1 MKREAGVTLLEL
13 LIAISLVSLLS
24 VGMLVAM
31 RVGMNTMGAANRR
44 VAVNRRSTGAQR
56 ILEQQLGG
64 FLPFYAFCLAKDNP
78 QGAKAPFF
86 QGEPTVMQFI
96 TSYSL
101 NEAQRGLPRI
111 VQVFV
116 APGEAGDGVRLLENE
131 HPYGG
136 PFGAGFFCLGPE
148 PDALTGEPVARFNV
162 PEQQPGSFVV
172 ADKLAAARF
181 SYQENNNGEKPDQ
194 WLPRWAKSR
203 WPRAIRIEVEPL
215 RPDPSRI
222 QPVTITVPMRI
233 TREAGEPP
241 IVVVP

>member
-1 MKREAGVTLLEL
+1 MKREAGITLLEL

-24 VGMLVAM
+24 VGMLVAI

-64 FLPFYAFCLAKDNP
+64 FLPFQAFCRVDGDP

-86 QGEPTVMQFI
+86 QGEPAVMQFI
-96 TSYSL
+96 TVYSL
-101 NEAQRGLPRI
+101 QEAQRGRPRI
-111 VQVFV
+111 VQLFV
-116 APGEAGDGVRLLENE
+116 GPGENGEGIRLLENE

-136 PFGAGFFCLGPE
+136 PYGAGFFCMSPE
-148 PDALTGEPVARFNV
+148 PDPVTGDPVARFTT
-162 PEQQPGSFVV
+162 PSQQPGSFVI
-172 ADKLAAARF
+172 ADKLASARF
-181 SYQENNNGEKPDQ
+181 SYLENNKGEKPDV
-194 WLPRWAKSR
+194 WVPHWGRGR

-222 QPVTITVPMRI
+222 QPVDITVPVRI
-233 TREAGEPP
+233 TREANEPP
-241 IVVVP
+241 RFWTQ